1 MKILS
6 FDVGIKN
13 LAYCLFEIND
23 KEVNILKWDIIN
35 LCNTSKKCNF
45 CIKEAKYVKQD
56 KYYCTNHAKKEKLDK
71 NFLNYHK
78 EKKENLIKL
87 LQKLNIEVDKKEKKE
102 NILKILD
109 DNNDKF
115 FKKIESINANDIP
128 LLNVGIAIKNEFVKH
143 FQDYKIDKVL
153 IENQISKIANRM
165 KTIQGMI
172 MEYFIIQNVE
182 EVYFISSINKLKLL
196 TNEQKNTDY
205 KERKKL
211 SIELCKTLLH
221 LEKDI
226 LFFNKHKKK
235 DDLADCFLQGC
246 YYIKENNLG
255 QIVK

>member
-13 LAYCLFEIND
+13 LAYCLFEIQEKNI
-23 KEVNILKWDIIN
+23 NILKWDIIN
-35 LCNTSKKCNF
+35 LCNTTEKCNF
-45 CIKEAKYVKQD
+45 CTKEAKFIKENLF
-56 KYYCTNHAKKEKLDK
+56 YCTNHAKKNNLDK
-71 NFLNYHK
+71 DFLNYQK
-78 EKKENLIKL
+78 QKKENLIKL

-109 DNNDKF
+109 ENNNLF
-115 FKKIESINANDIP
+115 FKKIESINANDVP
-128 LLNVGIAIKNEFVKH
+128 LLNVGIAIKNEFLKH

-172 MEYFIIQNVE
+172 MEYFILKDVNDVF
-182 EVYFISSINKLKLL
+182 FISSINKLKLL
-196 TNEQKNTDY
+196 NSSKKTDY

-211 SIELCKTLLH
+211 SIDLCKSLLH

-255 QIVK
+255 EIK

>member
-13 LAYCLFEIND
+13 LAYCLFEIQEKNI
-23 KEVNILKWDIIN
+23 NILKWDIIN
-35 LCNTSKKCNF
+35 LCNTTEKCNF
-45 CIKEAKYVKQD
+45 CTKEGKFIKENLF
-56 KYYCTNHAKKEKLDK
+56 YCTNHAKKNNLDK
-71 NFLNYHK
+71 DFLNYQK
-78 EKKENLIKL
+78 QKKENLIKL

-109 DNNDKF
+109 ENNNLF
-115 FKKIESINANDIP
+115 FKKIESINANDVP
-128 LLNVGIAIKNEFVKH
+128 LLNVGIAIKNEFLKH

-172 MEYFIIQNVE
+172 MEYFILKDVNDVF
-182 EVYFISSINKLKLL
+182 FISSINKLKLL
-196 TNEQKNTDY
+196 NSSKKTDY

-211 SIELCKTLLH
+211 SIDLCKSLLH

-255 QIVK
+255 EIK